1 MAIKTTL
8 EQIEEVQSAISAIM
22 SGQAYSIAGRS
33 LTRANLDELSKRET
47 MLLDR
52 YRRETGGIG
61 IVTNV
66 GTLRREY

>member
-22 SGQAYSIAGRS
+22 AGQSYSIAGRS
-33 LTRANLDELSKRET
+33 LTRADLRVLNERET

-52 YRRETGGIG
+52 YRRETGKIG

-66 GTLRREY
+66 GTPRREY